1 MNDLHTNDQPN
12 TMRIPRVMFT
22 AMRSGSGK
30 TLLTMGFLRLLNQK
44 VQGLHAYKCGPDYI
58 DPMFHTKVLG
68 IESRNLDPYFSDKS
82 DLNRILGR
90 QKNGYAVMEGV
101 MGLYDGIA
109 ADTTA
114 GSSYEVAVYTG
125 TPVILI
131 ADASKAGRTIIS
143 QIKGILLDD
152 KDRMIR
158 GLILNRISEQ
168 FYEKLKPVLI
178 KELAEAGFP
187 DVKCLGGIPFLKG
200 IEIDSRHLGL
210 KMPDEIRNINEQID
224 KVAGVVDKYV
234 DMAAVLDIMSTASD
248 ISTCIS
254 DEISSDLSSDLP
266 SANQSIAIARDEAFC
281 FLYSDNLEMFEE
293 RGIDIKYFSPLH
305 DKVIPTG
312 VSALLLPGGYPEL
325 YLKELSSNED
335 MLRSIRNAINS
346 GIPSLAECGGF
357 MYLHRLVRD
366 EKGVAY
372 PLVGVIDGEC
382 TYTGHLVRFGYMCIE
397 SVNKEFAGTDHFP
410 EYIKYL
416 SGMKGHE
423 FHYYDSTSNG
433 SGAVAV
439 KPYYGGEC
447 PNGPGEKSTN
457 DNPYNSSFISEK
469 NGNRN
474 RWNCMVAGNN
484 GLWGFPHFY
493 YRSDPAFI
501 DAFVKAM
508 EEYAHGQ
515 FK

>member
-1 MNDLHTNDQPN
+1 MNDLHTDNQSN
-12 TMRIPRVMFT
+12 ILRIPRVMIA

-44 VQGLHAYKCGPDYI
+44 IQGLHAYKCGPDYI

-68 IESRNLDPYFSDKS
+68 IESRNLDPYFCDKA
-82 DLNRILGR
+82 DLNRILSK
-90 QKNGYAVMEGV
+90 QKTGYALMEGV

-114 GSSYEVAVYTG
+114 GSSYEVAVQTG

-131 ADASKAGRTIIS
+131 ADASKVGRTIIS

-178 KELAEAGFP
+178 KELAEMGFP
-187 DVKCLGGIPFLKG
+187 DVKCLGVIPFLKG

-234 DMAAVLDIMSTASD
+234 DMDAVLDIMSTASD
-248 ISTCIS
+248 ISTYNS
-254 DEISSDLSSDLP
+254 SNISSEYTSK
-266 SANQSIAIARDEAFC
+266 QSIAIARDEAFC
-281 FLYSDNLEMFEE
+281 FLYSDNLEIFEE
-293 RGIDIKYFSPLH
+293 RGIGIKYFSPLH
-305 DKVIPTG
+305 DKEIPAG

-439 KPYYGGEC
+439 KPYY
-447 PNGPGEKSTN
+447 
-457 DNPYNSSFISEK
+457 SSFISEK

-501 DAFVKAM
+501 DAFVQAM

>member
-1 MNDLHTNDQPN
+1 ML
-12 TMRIPRVMFT
+12 RIPRVMIA

-44 VQGLHAYKCGPDYI
+44 IQGLHAYKCGPDYI

-68 IESRNLDPYFSDKS
+68 IESRNLDPYFCDKA
-82 DLNRILGR
+82 DLNRILSK
-90 QKNGYAVMEGV
+90 QKTGYALMEGV

-114 GSSYEVAVYTG
+114 GSSYEVAVHTG

-131 ADASKAGRTIIS
+131 ADASKVGRTIIS

-248 ISTCIS
+248 ISTYNSS
-254 DEISSDLSSDLP
+254 DISSEYIS
-266 SANQSIAIARDEAFC
+266 NQSIAIARDEAFC
-281 FLYSDNLEMFEE
+281 FLYSDNLEIFKE
-293 RGIDIKYFSPLH
+293 RGIGIKYFSPLY
-305 DKVIPTG
+305 DKEIPAG

-397 SVNKEFAGTDHFP
+397 SVYPENAGTDHFP
-410 EYIKYL
+410 EYIKLL

-433 SGAVAV
+433 SSAVAV
-439 KPYYGGEC
+439 KPYY
-447 PNGPGEKSTN
+447 
-457 DNPYNSSFISEK
+457 SSFISEK

-493 YRSDPAFI
+493 YRSAPAFI
-501 DAFVKAM
+501 YAFVQAM